1 MFEEILDLDSQS
13 LSHLLMSHFTQF
25 FSKNCRLSQIVK
37 QYQVRKRSLLRR
49 YTLHVWNNF
58 SPKYF
63 IGLNPK
69 MEANEHLRSLCLKY

>member
-37 QYQVRKRSLLRR
+37 QYQVRKR
-49 YTLHVWNNF
+49 
-58 SPKYF
+58 
-63 IGLNPK
+63 
-69 MEANEHLRSLCLKY
+69 